1 MTFGSH
7 KKAQAGSPSNND
19 AEDEPT
25 PLCAKPALLIE
36 IAIANNV
43 SARNETLPDEF
54 KIAPSMKTCE
64 IACKCEIRR
73 AKPAK
78 PNTSKSEDAGYTDR
92 QSHQLVRR
100 INVAVGSI
108 ATELGPLGHVRSAPA
123 SDRIRTSL
131 VVRFVPRTEN
141 PSNQLTPRL
150 ALLARKA
157 RKSAGGLRKARHI
170 IPPRRQR
177 TTRP

>member
-19 AEDEPT
+19 AADEPT

-54 KIAPSMKTCE
+54 KIAPFMKTCE
-64 IACKCEIRR
+64 IAYKCEICR

-100 INVAVGSI
+100 INVAVGSKAENLQLSI
-108 ATELGPLGHVRSAPA
+108 CFPLL
-123 SDRIRTSL
+123 I
-131 VVRFVPRTEN
+131 
-141 PSNQLTPRL
+141 Q
-150 ALLARKA
+150 
-157 RKSAGGLRKARHI
+157 
-170 IPPRRQR
+170 
-177 TTRP
+177 